1 MAFSE
6 DWCVIVS
13 CDGCGDGWATGT
25 SRKVPHFRSHDAAR
39 RYVLDHGWTLDPP
52 LFSTPTPVP
61 PSTPPPAPRLA
72 RLLVGWGRG
81 WCVRTAPA
89 WRRVPGAVTCGGRG
103 RPVTCGGPSLP
114 AVPWRGPGG

>member
-39 RYVLDHGWTLDPP
+39 RYVLDHGWTLDPVSP
-52 LFSTPTPVP
+52 PRP
-61 PSTPPPAPRLA
+61 PSTPLPVHA
-72 RLLVGWGRG
+72 
-81 WCVRTAPA
+81 WCGC
-89 WRRVPGAVTCGGRG
+89 WSGGGAVGVSGLH
-103 RPVTCGGPSLP
+103 P
-114 AVPWRGPGG
+114 PGGVHPARSRVGAVAGP